1 MLKQKVKCAQCY
13 HQRKKERKKENKV
26 LIFAKAPFFPS
37 LIHVSSVILFLY
49 MTMWFTLKQIFL
61 HLSLLNNL
69 CSSLSRIQDQIF
81 SRWTMFRKQKF
92 LQMIRQAMNLWLL
105 YTSVIYNIWITNSL
119 IWFVVSDN
127 VWQFHI

>member
-1 MLKQKVKCAQCY
+1 MQKQKEKYAQGY
-13 HQRKKERKKENKV
+13 HERKNEWNKV
-26 LIFAKAPFFPS
+26 LIFAEAPFFPS